1 MVAFEVLL
9 SDLMGIKT
17 FPVISWLVLDQ
28 SVDKALSVRMS
39 LLLNLYLEFEVI
51 VHEKKYFKLSYKPFG
66 AELEAF

>member
-39 LLLNLYLEFEVI
+39 LLLNLYLGSVCLRGCGCVLI
-51 VHEKKYFKLSYKPFG
+51 KTQLAAVW
-66 AELEAF
+66 

>member
-28 SVDKALSVRMS
+28 SVDKALKRLFVFVVKSVVRCNHS
-39 LLLNLYLEFEVI
+39 QWL
-51 VHEKKYFKLSYKPFG
+51 FG
-66 AELEAF
+66 KQ